1 MEGVMM
7 GVMIGLID
15 NGFAKRT
22 HLSRYSLYPLCFYSL
37 SSRNLCCL
45 LYCLLYYVFS
55 TTVFSVP
62 SVLSLFGCVQAMS
75 ITQVIEACSN
85 EDESC
90 LRADNSHGHWGSCN
104 ADANVAVNDDCNYF
118 SPMYYR
124 DLKKGEQPPTPPS
137 TANTT

>member
-37 SSRNLCCL
+37 SSRNLYCL

-55 TTVFSVP
+55 TTVFSVL

-90 LRADNSHGHWGSCN
+90 LRKDNSHGHWGSCN

>member
-1 MEGVMM
+1 M
-7 GVMIGLID
+7 GLLKGHTFHVI
-15 NGFAKRT
+15 
-22 HLSRYSLYPLCFYSL
+22 LCT
-37 SSRNLCCL
+37 LCAFIRCL
-45 LYCLLYYVFS
+45 LGISTVFSTAFSTTVFS
-55 TTVFSVP
+55 TTVFSVL

-85 EDESC
+85 EDDAC